1 MDHPFTD
8 LTFPFAHPPFAF
20 RYLWVFFLF
29 MGLVNCFLG
38 WRSVMAHIKDNAAL
52 RVKYRQLFI
61 LYVIWTNLPW
71 VVMGLGILFG
81 GAAGVLDFLV
91 PASGN
96 TTVMVWWGLFF
107 VMNFSLAGWVLFGGG
122 AETLEK
128 YPGLPTLLSGSAAN
142 IKIVVSVAF
151 IFINCVAAI
160 LYFFNPWAHDGKAYS
175 TRVLLDFPLF
185 FSLFCVFFWLLGG
198 WLIARFGG
206 WDDLAKAYGSEQLY
220 EGSYLRWRS
229 AKLNHIHYHTCLD
242 LGADSE
248 GLHLSMNY
256 LFKVHHRDLFIPW
269 AEIKASRSQMIWGP
283 TIVLQFEKVPK
294 VSLEFHEKTISA
306 LKEMAN
312 TSVAFKDLT

>member
-1 MDHPFTD
+1 
-8 LTFPFAHPPFAF
+8 
-20 RYLWVFFLF
+20 
-29 MGLVNCFLG
+29 
-38 WRSVMAHIKDNAAL
+38 
-52 RVKYRQLFI
+52 
-61 LYVIWTNLPW
+61 
-71 VVMGLGILFG
+71 
-81 GAAGVLDFLV
+81 
-91 PASGN
+91 
-96 TTVMVWWGLFF
+96 
-107 VMNFSLAGWVLFGGG
+107 
-122 AETLEK
+122 
-128 YPGLPTLLSGSAAN
+128 
-142 IKIVVSVAF
+142 
-151 IFINCVAAI
+151 VAAI